1 LTSSSG
7 TALTGLGECIEPLSV
22 LPNIGASQI
31 NDKVEQRDRFG
42 ENYGDVLAT
51 LGRDLSKPRVRFGI
65 DLKSAAN
72 EVHEA
77 TRLVERS
84 RGWCPP
90 QAKASGFADGGMDR
104 LAMAH
109 EIGMR

>member
-1 LTSSSG
+1 L
-7 TALTGLGECIEPLSV
+7 PV

-42 ENYGDVLAT
+42 ENCGDVLST

-77 TRLVERS
+77 KIVADARLVERS